1 MTQKLSHIRECVS
14 ITSSCIYAALHA
26 LLSRNLKPPKLYS
39 DILRKLAP
47 PKIPSPKWY
56 HPFTLQLIGDAA
68 IAQVV
73 TSNGAAGGFLTV
85 NIGYGIGL
93 IVALYVSIGVS
104 GGHLNPAVTL
114 AMALRGKLCWL
125 KVSTILVLHV

>member
-1 MTQKLSHIRECVS
+1 MPFQCTL
-14 ITSSCIYAALHA
+14 
-26 LLSRNLKPPKLYS
+26 LLSSK
-39 DILRKLAP
+39 
-47 PKIPSPKWY
+47 
-56 HPFTLQLIGDAA
+56 LIGDAA

-73 TSNGAAGGFLTV
+73 TSGGAAGGFLTV

-114 AMALRGKLCWL
+114 AMALRGKLSWL
-125 KVSTILVLHV
+125 KVNFYSDALYVHWPHSIL